1 MVKIL
6 KVELEVYDLFVMKKN
21 NDFCIYKLKDN
32 NWFVLSFATL
42 FIILAIQTELY
53 AIFSPIIFLHLLFL
67 LYQGILQLKW
77 QNSYAIKVSS
87 HVLVLNH
94 TLMFKKLTLP
104 ITSIICIDRERSIV
118 KVDIDKIENAPN
130 FLKRNPEIWFGN
142 LTSFERNLLFD
153 KIEERI
159 D

>member
-1 MVKIL
+1 
-6 KVELEVYDLFVMKKN
+6 
-21 NDFCIYKLKDN
+21 
-32 NWFVLSFATL
+32 
-42 FIILAIQTELY
+42 
-53 AIFSPIIFLHLLFL
+53 
-67 LYQGILQLKW
+67 
-77 QNSYAIKVSS
+77 
-87 HVLVLNH
+87 
-94 TLMFKKLTLP
+94 MFKKLTLP

>member
-1 MVKIL
+1 M
-6 KVELEVYDLFVMKKN
+6 N

-130 FLKRNPEIWFGN
+130 FLKRNPEIWFRN